1 MSVVTLRSRR
11 GEQEARRQPALEHP
25 GHGSRGV
32 MGRPQGP
39 GRRLGPSVDARRQAV
54 AFGAALRIAEKWG
67 LTQQQLGVLLGGIS
81 RSTISRWSAQWRG
94 NKRIAAFKNLLPDHL
109 VFVPDENHADLHAWT
124 YGIPGHLSKLIEVAL
139 DQASERG
146 GRILVGRKQLE
157 VAFLSPKYYGFRE
170 KVQDLRHFEVTGS
183 TSKLDLH
190 CPLVAPPWEQVVSGD
205 NGKSP
210 NYASSGEASSLSG
223 EEATRLSF

>member
-94 NKRIAAFKNLLPDHL
+94 NKRISAQLTPETLERIGLMLGIYKSLHTLFPDSAQADGWIRRINSARAF
-109 VFVPDENHADLHAWT
+109 E
-124 YGIPGHLSKLIEVAL
+124 GGSAL
-139 DQASERG
+139 DRMLQG
-146 GRILVGRKQLE
+146 GIDE
-157 VAFLSPKYYGFRE
+157 
-170 KVQDLRHFEVTGS
+170 LRTVRS
-183 TSKLDLH
+183 YL
-190 CPLVAPPWEQVVSGD
+190 
-205 NGKSP
+205 NG
-210 NYASSGEASSLSG
+210 
-223 EEATRLSF
+223 